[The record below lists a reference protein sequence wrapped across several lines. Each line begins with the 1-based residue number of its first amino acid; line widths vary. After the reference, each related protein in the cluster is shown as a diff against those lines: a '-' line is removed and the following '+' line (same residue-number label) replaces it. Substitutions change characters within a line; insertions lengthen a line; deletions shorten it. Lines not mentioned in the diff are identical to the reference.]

1 MTLSLDSVLASFLG
15 YKVDWSVEFFER
27 ALHSLYRSSQD
38 SPSTVWLPPVVV
50 CVVIVLVFYSSRNR
64 PHRPRSWEPQQ
75 VLSTVITPTS
85 VAWPK
90 DYAQLVD
97 HSSSSRARTLVIS
110 LSSLMRN
117 IREGTVEIRNHDDL
131 PEILSDKLVVYGWRV
146 GLGLDTFWNL
156 EVLRWAALN
165 HFSWK
170 KPIGTAE
177 RRPVLKRMHGSSTPK
192 DEGPQKLI
200 SFSLIANTNS
210 QLDLDYTHFSH
221 LEASI
226 LHIRNSL
233 TPGTFETLE
242 FTTPSQ
248 PIPFLSAQFILCSI
262 PFLPRKYA
270 IHTRTPPRYRT
281 STPVLASINRI
292 LELLTAGPTLERVVN
307 VSEQYAAALNVRS
320 LHLEDDKDCRAA
332 FIQQWGL
339 AGWREERLM
348 MAWEAALFSAGWLT
362 RWVVVIRK

>member
-15 YKVDWSVEFFER
+15 YKADWSVEFFER

-117 IREGTVEIRNHDDL
+117 IREGAVEIRNHDDL

-170 KPIGTAE
+170 K
-177 RRPVLKRMHGSSTPK
+177 VC
-192 DEGPQKLI
+192 PQACPSVILI
-200 SFSLIANTNS
+200 L
-210 QLDLDYTHFSH
+210 YY
-221 LEASI
+221 
-226 LHIRNSL
+226 L
-233 TPGTFETLE
+233 T
-242 FTTPSQ
+242 
-248 PIPFLSAQFILCSI
+248 
-262 PFLPRKYA
+262 
-270 IHTRTPPRYRT
+270 
-281 STPVLASINRI
+281 
-292 LELLTAGPTLERVVN
+292 
-307 VSEQYAAALNVRS
+307 
-320 LHLEDDKDCRAA
+320 
-332 FIQQWGL
+332 
-339 AGWREERLM
+339 
-348 MAWEAALFSAGWLT
+348 
-362 RWVVVIRK
+362 